1 MDDIAVTIVNYK
13 MKEDTAR
20 CLDSLFADI
29 AGSALRVRVVVLDN
43 ASGDNIAGYL
53 AVHFPTV
60 SCITLS
66 KNIGF
71 GAGQNVAMTA
81 APAKYYFLVNPD
93 IVFSSSAEA
102 TEGKPEGHVL
112 QRLFDWMEAHPK
124 VGMAGPQLLNRD
136 GSLQYSCYRFPR
148 FFAQPARRLGLHAR
162 YRWAARD
169 VDEFLMKDFDHT
181 RTQPVDWIM
190 GSAMFVRAASMTHVG
205 MFDDRFFMY
214 FEDCDW
220 CRRFW
225 EAGWPVYYV
234 HDIKLVHGHR
244 RASAAI
250 PGMKAVLLNPL
261 TRIHIR
267 SWLKYF
273 WKWRHQK

>member
-1 MDDIAVTIVNYK
+1 MTIVNYK

-20 CLDSLFADI
+20 CLASLFRDSAE
-29 AGSALRVRVVVLDN
+29 SALRIRVVVVDN
-43 ASGDNIAGYL
+43 ASHDDIADYL
-53 AVHFPTV
+53 KLNFPQV
-60 SCITLS
+60 RCIVLP

-71 GAGQNVAMTA
+71 GGGQNAAMEA
-81 APAKYYFLVNPD
+81 APARYYFLVNPD
-93 IVFSSSAEA
+93 IEFPAD
-102 TEGKPEGHVL
+102 GHVL
-112 QRLFDWMEAHPK
+112 RRLFDWMEANPK
-124 VGMAGPQLLNRD
+124 VGMVGPQLLNRD

-169 VDEFLMKDFDHT
+169 VDEFLMKDFDHA

-190 GSAMFVRAASMTHVG
+190 GSAMFLRGAAIAQAG
-205 MFDDRFFMY
+205 MFDERFFMY

-225 EAGWPVYYV
+225 ESGWPVYYT
-234 HDIKLVHGHR
+234 HDIRLTHGHR
-244 RASAAI
+244 RASAAV
-250 PGMKAVLLNPL
+250 PGLKAVLLNPL
-261 TRIHIR
+261 TRIHIK

-273 WKWRHQK
+273 WKWGLRWR

>member
-13 MKEDTAR
+13 MKEDTAQ

-53 AVHFPTV
+53 AVHFPAV

-71 GAGQNVAMTA
+71 GAGQNKAMA
-81 APAKYYFLVNPD
+81 SAPAKYYFLVNPD
-93 IVFSSSAEA
+93 IVF
-102 TEGKPEGHVL
+102 PENGHVL
-112 QRLFDWMEAHPK
+112 ERLYVWMENHPK

-136 GSLQYSCYRFPR
+136 GTLQYSCYRFPR
-148 FFAQPARRLGLHAR
+148 FFAQPARRLGLSAR
-162 YRWAARD
+162 YRSMARQ

-190 GSAMFVRAASMTHVG
+190 GSAMFVRGSAVAQVG
-205 MFDDRFFMY
+205 AFDERFFMY

-225 EAGWPVYYV
+225 EAGWPVYYA
-234 HDIKLVHGHR
+234 HDIRLTHGHR
-244 RASAAI
+244 RASATVPGLKAI
-250 PGMKAVLLNPL
+250 LLNPL
-261 TRIHIR
+261 TRIHIK

-273 WKWRHQK
+273 WKWGVRSV

>member
-13 MKEDTAR
+13 MREDTAR
-20 CLDSLFADI
+20 CLASLFRDVE
-29 AGSALRVRVVVLDN
+29 GSALRVQVVVVDN
-43 ASGDNIAGYL
+43 ASHDDIEGYL
-53 AVHFPTV
+53 KLNFPQV
-60 SCITLS
+60 RCIVLS
-66 KNIGF
+66 ENAGF
-71 GAGQNVAMTA
+71 GRGQNAAMKA
-81 APAKYYFLVNPD
+81 VDAKYYFLVNPD
-93 IVFSSSAEA
+93 VEFPAAGRALERMY
-102 TEGKPEGHVL
+102 
-112 QRLFDWMEAHPK
+112 QWMEAHPK
-124 VGMAGPQLLNRD
+124 VGVLGSKLLNRD
-136 GSLQYSCYRFPR
+136 ETLQYSCYRFPR

-162 YRWAARD
+162 YRWAARH
-169 VDEFLMKDFDHT
+169 VDEFLMKDFAHD

-190 GSAMFVRAASMTHVG
+190 GSAMFVRKAAMDQVG
-205 MFDDRFFMY
+205 GFDDRFFMY

-234 HDIKLVHGHR
+234 HDIPLKHGHR

-250 PGMKAVLLNPL
+250 PGLKAVLLNPL
-261 TRIHIR
+261 TRIHIK